1 MVVPRQDKS
10 TRIRQKLI
18 NSTNKRQTTKTNS
31 KQTSSQPKR
40 KKFPKRVDLTDS
52 STTNPITLRRS
63 RRLTNKNKQLAHLP
77 CESTTQPTTNSNH
90 TIKIYPLRS
99 RLRRTSTSNSTSTST
114 TVHRRSRSTKQTQ
127 QDLSSM
133 GLRNGKIVN
142 LRSILPGSTSQSA
155 QEVTTNTLPLL
166 AFNPLPRQNHHH
178 HHHHHPQLTNSISS
192 SSSTSSSSS
201 YSSLT
206 SNNNNNN
213 NNNNEILSPVYQYH
227 YSNIIN
233 HPSLDPTKYF
243 PARLDILLDRPPV
256 SRERQIEYGWNHD
269 DRSMNIFVKHN
280 DPCTFHR
287 HPVAQS
293 TDAVRCKKGFTSGIH
308 VWEIEW
314 NTRQRGTHAVV
325 GVGTVKA
332 PLHCPGYQALVGMN
346 QESWG
351 WDLGRNKLYHKGVNT
366 VYPSTQYASTIPS
379 PATTNTI
386 TDPADA
392 INNNGISYPT
402 KSDEGFVVPDK
413 FFVVLDLEEGTL
425 AYIVDG
431 QYLGVAFSDLKDK
444 GTLYPMVSSVW
455 GHCEITMRYI
465 NGLEPEPLQLMDSCR
480 RVIRKEI
487 GRTNLHLTNKLPLPT
502 SLRNYLVYQ

>member
-1 MVVPRQDKS
+1 M
-10 TRIRQKLI
+10 
-18 NSTNKRQTTKTNS
+18 
-31 KQTSSQPKR
+31 
-40 KKFPKRVDLTDS
+40 DLTDS

-90 TIKIYPLRS
+90 ITKIYPLRS

-287 HPVAQS
+287 H
-293 TDAVRCKKGFTSGIH
+293 
-308 VWEIEW
+308 
-314 NTRQRGTHAVV
+314 
-325 GVGTVKA
+325 VKF
-332 PLHCPGYQALVGMN
+332 H
-346 QESWG
+346 
-351 WDLGRNKLYHKGVNT
+351 RFK
-366 VYPSTQYASTIPS
+366 TQHFLIY
-379 PATTNTI
+379 
-386 TDPADA
+386 
-392 INNNGISYPT
+392 
-402 KSDEGFVVPDK
+402 
-413 FFVVLDLEEGTL
+413 
-425 AYIVDG
+425 
-431 QYLGVAFSDLKDK
+431 FSL
-444 GTLYPMVSSVW
+444 
-455 GHCEITMRYI
+455 I
-465 NGLEPEPLQLMDSCR
+465 
-480 RVIRKEI
+480 
-487 GRTNLHLTNKLPLPT
+487 
-502 SLRNYLVYQ
+502 